1 VPVPSRSISNTGLT
15 LAVLSG
21 ATFGTSGSFASSLL
35 SAGWSPGAAVT
46 ARIIIAA
53 LVLTPP
59 ALLRLRSTRP
69 TARGLRSVVLYGIF
83 AVAAAQLCY
92 FNAVQHLSVAV
103 ALLLEYSGILLV
115 IMWMWAR
122 HGHRPRRLTL
132 TGGAVALAGLVLVL
146 DLAGAQ
152 HVDLV
157 GVCWGLGA
165 AVGLAVYFVISASAD
180 DGLPPIVVAWGGLAV
195 GAVVLGGAILAGALP
210 VHVTRTDVTLLSHR
224 VSWIVPIL
232 GMSLIAAA
240 IAYVTGIAAARLLGA
255 KVASFVGL
263 TEVLFAVGFAWL
275 LLGQSLDVAQAVGA
289 ALVVGGIALVRL
301 DELRSPV
308 SLQARS
314 TQELL
319 GPPCADPR
327 PPSMIQKCP
336 SKQHQESSGRGSVVT
351 FEPR

>member
-1 VPVPSRSISNTGLT
+1 MPRGSISNAGLT

-53 LVLTPP
+53 LVLTAP
-59 ALLRLRSTRP
+59 AVMQLRRSRP
-69 TARGLRSVVLYGIF
+69 SARGLRSIVLYGIF

-115 IMWMWAR
+115 IGWMWAR

-146 DLAGAQ
+146 DLAGSQ

-157 GVCWGLGA
+157 GILWGLGA
-165 AVGLAVYFVISASAD
+165 AVGLAVYFVISSSTD
-180 DGLPPIVVAWGGLAV
+180 DALPPLVVAWGGLAV
-195 GAVVLGGAILAGALP
+195 GAVVLGAAIVAGALP
-210 VHVTRTDVTLLSHR
+210 VRTTSADVTLLHHQ
-224 VSWIVPIL
+224 VSWVVPIL

-275 LLGQSLDVAQAVGA
+275 LLGQRLDVTQALGA

-301 DELRSPV
+301 DELRTPPPLPAPVVVSPRRD
-308 SLQARS
+308 LAR
-314 TQELL
+314 
-319 GPPCADPR
+319 R
-327 PPSMIQKCP
+327 
-336 SKQHQESSGRGSVVT
+336 
-351 FEPR
+351 